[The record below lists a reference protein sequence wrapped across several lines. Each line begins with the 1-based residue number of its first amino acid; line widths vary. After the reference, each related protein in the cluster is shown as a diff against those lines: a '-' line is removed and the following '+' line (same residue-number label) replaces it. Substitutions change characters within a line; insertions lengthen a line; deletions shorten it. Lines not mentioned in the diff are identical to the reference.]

1 MTQEEVNLTQSEY
14 KLLTGQSVNFESADW
29 IVIENIAEIRLASF
43 LCLDDFPELT
53 SDNEDLAMLLAN
65 FICATLKFMG
75 NSDEISSKSVRNFTI
90 SFKTSAANAFQQI
103 FSQYEDIIEKYSQC
117 DLGIKVESSK
127 RYCCGFYNDGLVN
140 F

>member
-14 KLLTGQSVNFESADW
+14 KLLTGQSIDYKPADW
-29 IVIENIAEIRLASF
+29 IMIENIAEIRLASF

>member
-14 KLLTGQSVNFESADW
+14 KLLTGQSVNFEPADW
-29 IVIENIAEIRLASF
+29 LMIENIAEIRLASF
-43 LCLDDFPELT
+43 LCLDEFPELT

-90 SFKTSAANAFQQI
+90 SFKSSAANAFQQI

-127 RYCCGFYNDGLVN
+127 RYCCGNYNDGLIN

>member
-14 KLLTGQSVNFESADW
+14 KLLTGQSVDFKPADW
-29 IVIENIAEIRLASF
+29 LMIENIAEIRLASF